1 MKVEC
6 IGYSDLRI
14 AVIAGLTCTASTDRV
29 PTTDPEMFIQKL
41 IDNGHESVLEHLV
54 YTFSISRLSRG
65 CLLELSR
72 HRHVSLSVESTRWAL
87 KKILA
92 GSSGVLPTTLNTECK
107 AATYAQDNAQHIS
120 AQNALKSFQELSSWI
135 AEMSRCGVPNDYIKP
150 FLPESLLTNLIM
162 TVNARELRHIVRLR
176 SQPDVYHEFRNLVC
190 ELVDAV
196 PETHVFLFAP
206 LLSCG
211 KSESRA

>member
-6 IGYSDLRI
+6 IGYSGLRI
-14 AVIAGLTCTASTDRV
+14 AVVAGLTCTASADRSL
-29 PTTDPEMFIQKL
+29 TTDPEMFIQKL

-54 YTFSISRLSRG
+54 YTFSVSNISRG

-92 GSSGVLPTTLNTECK
+92 GSLGVLPTTLNTERK
-107 AATYAQDNAQHIS
+107 AITYAQDNAQHIS
-120 AQNALKSFQELSSWI
+120 AQNALKAFQELSSWI

-196 PETHVFLFAP
+196 PETHVFMFAP

>member
-1 MKVEC
+1 
-6 IGYSDLRI
+6 
-14 AVIAGLTCTASTDRV
+14 
-29 PTTDPEMFIQKL
+29 
-41 IDNGHESVLEHLV
+41 
-54 YTFSISRLSRG
+54 
-65 CLLELSR
+65 
-72 HRHVSLSVESTRWAL
+72 
-87 KKILA
+87 
-92 GSSGVLPTTLNTECK
+92 
-107 AATYAQDNAQHIS
+107 
-120 AQNALKSFQELSSWI
+120 
-135 AEMSRCGVPNDYIKP
+135 MSRCGVPNDYIKP